1 MNTAGNG
8 LHIGSGR
15 DNFVENNVVINS
27 IMAPIH
33 FSNYTRLFTLSNFT
47 SGNTA
52 YFEYAAELKSYLND
66 AWYEAFPEYR
76 TMVLASRDYDGDL
89 DNPYLSTNPANGAV
103 RNNILYLLNEAT
115 YTRLHPKYGY
125 EMNSTYK
132 RVELYS
138 DKGRSDVDKLNDI
151 SNNPIIFNDYS
162 DFPDWHNGDFT
173 MKADALGLELC
184 PDFEPI
190 PFNEI
195 GRIK

>member
-1 MNTAGNG
+1 M
-8 LHIGSGR
+8 I
-15 DNFVENNVVINS
+15 
-27 IMAPIH
+27 
-33 FSNYTRLFTLSNFT
+33 
-47 SGNTA
+47 
-52 YFEYAAELKSYLND
+52 
-66 AWYEAFPEYR
+66 
-76 TMVLASRDYDGDL
+76 LASRDYDGDL

-162 DFPDWHNGDFT
+162 DFPNWHNDDFT
-173 MKADALGLELC
+173 MKENALGLELC
-184 PDFEPI
+184 PDFKPI
-190 PFNEI
+190 PFDEI